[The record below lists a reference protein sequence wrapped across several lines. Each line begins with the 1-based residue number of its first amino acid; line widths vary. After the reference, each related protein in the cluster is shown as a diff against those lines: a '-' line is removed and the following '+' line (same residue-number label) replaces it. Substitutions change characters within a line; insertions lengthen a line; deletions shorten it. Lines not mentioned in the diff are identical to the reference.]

1 MTQRY
6 SNNAICLLGATLS
19 DSATSFVFETGFGD
33 LYPEA
38 GATSPSGD
46 DWFKVVLTDATG
58 EIEIIYVYTRASGSD
73 LAADCIRGR
82 EGTAARAW
90 ASGAVIKLAPTA
102 KDLENALQV
111 IPSGSRMVFQQ
122 STAPL
127 GWTKD
132 TTHNNKALR
141 IVSGSVVNGG
151 TVDFTAAF
159 SAKTITGTVSVA
171 GHALTIAQ
179 MPSHE
184 HDLFQSRS
192 GANTKIYTERSMYLN
207 FGTITQA
214 TREWDDRLANANGE
228 IKAAA
233 TGGGQAH
240 THGATFTGGGMDLAV
255 RYVDFIICTKD

>member
-1 MTQRY
+1 MAQRY

-19 DSATSFVFETGFGD
+19 DTATSFVFETGFGD

-90 ASGAVIKLAPTA
+90 ASGAIIKLAPTA

-111 IPSGSRMVFQQ
+111 IPAGSRMLFQQ
-122 STAPL
+122 STAPS

-151 TVDFTAAF
+151 TVDFSTAF
-159 SAKTITGTVSVA
+159 SAKTITGTVA
-171 GHALTIAQ
+171 GHAITIAQ
-179 MPSHE
+179 MPSHG
-184 HDLFQSRS
+184 HDLDQGMS
-192 GANTKIYTERSMYLN
+192 GANRKVYTETSMYLN
-207 FGTITQA
+207 FGTVTQA
-214 TREWDDRLANANGE
+214 TRHWFDRLANPEGE
-228 IKAAA
+228 IKAAQV
-233 TGGGQAH
+233 GGGQAH
-240 THGATFTGGGMDLAV
+240 SHGFTGGGIDLAV
-255 RYVDFIICTKD
+255 KYVDFIICTKD